1 MNLNFLNCKN
11 LLNKKDDELFR
22 LDVKYEIEW
31 DELAEIYNCE
41 VKSSWNNLNFVIY
54 PSLDI
59 SLEKPEI
66 NMLTEKEKDRI
77 LSENIMSYG
86 VENEN
91 FWLKSLKRAKN
102 FDEEKSKSLYN
113 KLKKLP
119 FVAFNYSGSYREID
133 KLILKIKELV

>member
-1 MNLNFLNCKN
+1 
-11 LLNKKDDELFR
+11 
-22 LDVKYEIEW
+22 
-31 DELAEIYNCE
+31 
-41 VKSSWNNLNFVIY
+41 
-54 PSLDI
+54 
-59 SLEKPEI
+59 
-66 NMLTEKEKDRI
+66 MLTEEEKDSI